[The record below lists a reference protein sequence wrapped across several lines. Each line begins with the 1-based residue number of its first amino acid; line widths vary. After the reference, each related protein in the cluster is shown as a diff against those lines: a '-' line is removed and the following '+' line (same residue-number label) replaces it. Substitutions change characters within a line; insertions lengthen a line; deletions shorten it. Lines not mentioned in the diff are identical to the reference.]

1 MYPLNMTNPAI
12 GGYAVAN
19 CEDDHVTLTG
29 LGYGPPAY
37 VADVGPYP
45 VQSGLRADLL
55 NEAAAAGIK
64 VDGRWSDK
72 RLQAEI
78 DRAALVSER

>member
-29 LGYGPPAY
+29 LGYGPAY
-37 VADVGPYP
+37 VALVVPDP
-45 VQSGLRADLL
+45 VSGLRADLL
-55 NEAAAAGIK
+55 NEASAAGIK